1 MLLTRR
7 NHSKDLKLA
16 KKFTLVG
23 TVEGEELAAPPG
35 ECGLPSSYVSHL
47 LTLPP
52 ATPSFSTTPSI
63 PSSPYPTQPVHPL
76 AEESDQKDSESDV
89 DLADL
94 IKNNDLVSALVN
106 DIANRQNVENAT
118 KNLSVNV
125 IHPLREGKKLLV
137 LDIDY
142 SECVL
147 V

>member
-1 MLLTRR
+1 MQPLQVRVAIPQYLCIALT
-7 NHSKDLKLA
+7 HLSL
-16 KKFTLVG
+16 
-23 TVEGEELAAPPG
+23 PPRPH
-35 ECGLPSSYVSHL
+35 CPPSPLTCPPFPILPSTPTCPHL
-47 LTLPP
+47 T
-52 ATPSFSTTPSI
+52 
-63 PSSPYPTQPVHPL
+63 
-76 AEESDQKDSESDV
+76 EESDQKDSESDV

-142 SECVL
+142 SEWVL
-147 V
+147 F

>member
-1 MLLTRR
+1 M
-7 NHSKDLKLA
+7 
-16 KKFTLVG
+16 VG

-35 ECGLPSSYVSHL
+35 ACGYPPIPLYRVYSPLLTTPTPLSPFALPLTYPPLPILPSTPTCPHL
-47 LTLPP
+47 T
-52 ATPSFSTTPSI
+52 
-63 PSSPYPTQPVHPL
+63 
-76 AEESDQKDSESDV
+76 EESDQKDSESDV